1 MLTAFLS
8 KVYFSWLL
16 LTVWS
21 CINCLGSL
29 GSLGLAL
36 ETRTPSPTIHAPASL
51 ERAPVSFNP
60 LLSFAQAVVVDK
72 SWEDWPGTT

>member
-8 KVYFSWLL
+8 KVYFSSLL

-51 ERAPVSFNP
+51 EGAPVSFNP
-60 LLSFAQAVVVDK
+60 LLSFLSTTSLGK
-72 SWEDWPGTT
+72 NWPGTT